1 MCWIVDKTKLNFSL
15 KDLLPVLEF
24 SLSKQ
29 VIIVQCLIL
38 PGRIKEDGYMSELK
52 NETKVGLVR
61 AINVACV
68 FMSSET

>member
-1 MCWIVDKTKLNFSL
+1 MDKTKLNFSL

-29 VIIVQCLIL
+29 VIIVQFLIL
-38 PGRIKEDGYMSELK
+38 RGRIKEDGYMSELK
-52 NETKVGLVR
+52 NKTKVGLVCV
-61 AINVACV
+61 INVACM